1 MPEDGFAP
9 QSYDTD
15 HHWDPQGRPPWQRH
29 SELGPNL
36 DPEARRTLPEAMQ
49 ELVNPVDYD
58 WHAPAQRFAVA
69 QLRTWQT
76 MLESET
82 SHATT
87 DKTADSLNDD
97 LQRLFVSLLLEHVED
112 FARCWRTGEQPQ
124 PLYLFLLGTA
134 GTGKTTATQT
144 MLQEVLAKLPELG
157 LVRQLIRVAAPTG
170 SAAFNVGFNATTV
183 HRLIKWFN
191 PRLFQELEDP
201 EKLMDLQ
208 AYLEHTQILV
218 FDEAS
223 MLGRKMMGRI
233 ASRMDQ
239 AAATE
244 NPRWEICGGF
254 SLVCIGDP
262 AQCLSL
268 IHI

>member
-1 MPEDGFAP
+1 MENNV
-9 QSYDTD
+9 SVLNT
-15 HHWDPQGRPPWQRH
+15 
-29 SELGPNL
+29 
-36 DPEARRTLPEAMQ
+36 
-49 ELVNPVDYD
+49 
-58 WHAPAQRFAVA
+58 
-69 QLRTWQT
+69 
-76 MLESET
+76 
-82 SHATT
+82 HATT

-112 FARCWRTGEQPQ
+112 IARCWRTGEQPQ

-191 PRLFQELEDP
+191 PRLFQELQDP
-201 EKLMDLQ
+201 EKLLDLQ

-218 FDEAS
+218 FD
-223 MLGRKMMGRI
+223 
-233 ASRMDQ
+233 
-239 AAATE
+239 
-244 NPRWEICGGF
+244 
-254 SLVCIGDP
+254 
-262 AQCLSL
+262 LSL